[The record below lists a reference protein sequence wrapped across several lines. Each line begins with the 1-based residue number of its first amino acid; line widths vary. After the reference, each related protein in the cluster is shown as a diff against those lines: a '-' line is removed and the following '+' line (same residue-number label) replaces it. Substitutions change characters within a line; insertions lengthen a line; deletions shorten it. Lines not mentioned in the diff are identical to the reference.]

1 MKSFIFILGLLAFV
15 QEKSL
20 GASIEAE
27 EVIDEEWESFKLKFN
42 KSYDSNADEL
52 FRRKVFMENK
62 RIIAE
67 HNARYYEGKHNFTL
81 KMNHFGDMLRNE
93 YSSKFIFYSHNLDYL
108 RYSFV
113 AVLSRNDEW
122 SQFGFDEFKR

>member
-15 QEKSL
+15 QEKTL
-20 GASIEAE
+20 AASIEAE

-93 YSSKFIFYSHNLDYL
+93 YSSKFIWQFFTELEFGWPTEVN
-108 RYSFV
+108 F
-113 AVLSRNDEW
+113 SRT
-122 SQFGFDEFKR
+122 KRPPNFICC

>member
-15 QEKSL
+15 QEKTL
-20 GASIEAE
+20 AASIEAE
-27 EVIDEEWESFKLKFN
+27 DVIDEEWESFKLKFN
-42 KSYDSNADEL
+42 KSYDSNVDEL
-52 FRRKVFMENK
+52 FRKKVFMENK
-62 RIIAE
+62 KLIAE

-93 YSSKFIFYSHNLDYL
+93 YSSKFIYSHNLDYL

-113 AVLSRNDEW
+113 AVLS
-122 SQFGFDEFKR
+122 K